1 MLKAVLDTNLFIS
14 ALLTAKGNPAKI
26 LNRWKAGSF
35 DSVISLPILKEIR
48 RVILYPKI
56 RRRLNWID
64 VEINEFLL
72 GLAQFGFMVSGESK
86 IDLIKDDP
94 TDNKYLACALEGNA
108 DYIVTGD
115 QHLLKVREYRGTKII
130 SPKEFLDILKKV

>member
-1 MLKAVLDTNLFIS
+1 VLKAVLDTNLFIS

-35 DSVISLPILKEIR
+35 DLVISLPILRETK

-56 RRRLNWID
+56 RKRLNWTD
-64 VEINEFLL
+64 GEINEFLL
-72 GLAQFGFMVSGESK
+72 GLAQFSFMVSGESK
-86 IDLIKDDP
+86 VDVIKDDP
-94 TDNKYLACALEGNA
+94 TDNKYLTCALEGNA

-115 QHLLKVREYRGTKII
+115 QHLLKVGEYKGTKTI
-130 SPKEFLDILKKV
+130 SPEEFLDILKKA

>member
-1 MLKAVLDTNLFIS
+1 VLKAVLDTNLFIS

-35 DSVISLPILKEIR
+35 DLVISLPILKEIK

-56 RRRLNWID
+56 RKRLNWTD

-72 GLAQFGFMVSGESK
+72 GLAQFGFMVSGEAK
-86 IDLIKDDP
+86 IDVIKDDP

-115 QHLLKVREYRGTKII
+115 QHLLKVKEYKGTKII
-130 SPKEFLDILKKV
+130 PPKEFLEILKKA